1 MRRRILF
8 LAVDY
13 YYGDL
18 YTACCLTTIGVA
30 MKQNFKAF
38 FTLPLQRL

>member
-1 MRRRILF
+1 MRRNFLF
-8 LAVDY
+8 LAVEY

-18 YTACCLTTIGVA
+18 YTACRLTTIGVA
-30 MKQNFKAF
+30 MKQDFQAF